1 MSKFRKSKSKL
12 AVALLGTLFCHVN
25 GASAM
30 NSRVNIN
37 KTGVKSSQTLGAVGR
52 ATSGNISI
60 NNSNN
65 NKNVGWVKNHK
76 WQLGIG
82 GLSVATVVT
91 LAIVGG
97 KYLSKKDNDP
107 GKGPDPAKDKKKS
120 NDKKINKDKN
130 KEKEKEKVSDEFPYK
145 QENLNLIS
153 SAGKLEGLDFDYYGV
168 FNSIITC
175 IQNGGLDSNNA
186 CQDIVDV
193 LLGRKKLEKFEFE
206 APANVKSS
214 CFANLT
220 VGEKVYSINF
230 NGKSQFI
237 VADYSSGDVKKLSGL
252 INAIQN

>member
-1 MSKFRKSKSKL
+1 M
-12 AVALLGTLFCHVN
+12 
-25 GASAM
+25 
-30 NSRVNIN
+30 
-37 KTGVKSSQTLGAVGR
+37 
-52 ATSGNISI
+52 TSGNISI

-82 GLSVATVVT
+82 GLSVVTVVT

-130 KEKEKEKVSDEFPYK
+130 KEKEKVSDEFPYK

-153 SAGKLEGLDFDYYGV
+153 SAGKLESLNFDYYGV
-168 FNSIITC
+168 FNGIITY

-186 CQDIVDV
+186 CKDIVDA
-193 LLGRKKLEKFEFE
+193 LLGIKKLD
-206 APANVKSS
+206 N
-214 CFANLT
+214 FAFRCVT
-220 VGEKVYSINF
+220 REGELLKDTCAAYLDIGGKVYKIGFGIRDSSIEF
-230 NGKSQFI
+230 GIRGKGEDNKFSN
-237 VADYSSGDVKKLSGL
+237 DLSDVIALPK
-252 INAIQN
+252 N